1 MVEEAIAKAA
11 VLIEALPYIRRFRG
25 KTVVVKLGGSFMD
38 VPEDLEAVCTD
49 IAFMRAVDID
59 PVVVHGGGK
68 AITRA
73 MEDAGLKAKFVGG
86 LRYTGPEELRIVED
100 VLATDINRQIVR
112 LLEQAG
118 AKAEGLTSKTRCPLK
133 AEPLAASGG
142 PDLGLVGKVIAVDA
156 LLLRGLCDLGTIPV
170 IAPIACGVPV
180 AQAPLPGPSVE
191 ARHAVPRPQP
201 GAAVPQK
208 YNCNADEAASA
219 VARALEAEKLVN
231 VSDTHG
237 IRERPDDAA
246 SLLSHISEAD
256 ARRLLAAGIIS
267 GGMIPKVETL
277 LEALKG
283 GVKQCHIVSGR
294 VPHSLLLEIYTDR
307 GVGTEIAP

>member
-73 MEDAGLKAKFVGG
+73 MEDAGLKANFVGG

-180 AQAPLPGPSVE
+180 AQTPSSGQP
-191 ARHAVPRPQP
+191 AQP
-201 GAAVPQK
+201 GAAAPQK
-208 YNCNADEAASA
+208 YNCNADEVASA

-231 VSDTHG
+231 ISDTHG
-237 IRERPDDAA
+237 IRERPDDEA

-256 ARRLLAAGIIS
+256 VRRLLAAGIIS

-283 GVKQCHIVSGR
+283 GVRQCHIVSGR
-294 VPHSLLLEIYTDR
+294 VPHSLLLEIYTDS

>member
-1 MVEEAIAKAA
+1 MEQAIAKAA

-25 KTVVVKLGGSFMD
+25 KTIVVKLGGSFMD

-73 MEDAGLKAKFVGG
+73 LDEAGLKTTFVNG

-100 VLATDINRQIVR
+100 VLATDVNRQIVD
-112 LLEQAG
+112 LLIQAG
-118 AKAEGLTSKTRCPLK
+118 AKAESLTSKSRCPLK
-133 AEPLAASGG
+133 AEPLSASGG
-142 PDLGLVGKVIAVDA
+142 PDLGLVGKVIDVDD

-170 IAPIACGVPV
+170 LAPIGCG
-180 AQAPLPGPSVE
+180 ADG
-191 ARHAVPRPQP
+191 R
-201 GAAVPQK
+201 K
-208 YNCNADEAASA
+208 FNCNADEAASA
-219 VARALEAEKLVN
+219 VARAMKAEKLVN

-237 IRERPDDAA
+237 IRERPDDPQ
-246 SLLSHISEAD
+246 SLLSNLSGPEAK
-256 ARRLLAAGIIS
+256 RLLAGGVIT

-277 LEALKG
+277 LEALAG
-283 GVKQCHIVSGR
+283 GVKKCHIVSGR
-294 VPHSLLLEIYTDR
+294 VPHSLLLEIYTD
-307 GVGTEIAP
+307 GGIGTEIAP

>member
-1 MVEEAIAKAA
+1 MQEAITKAA
-11 VLIEALPYIRRFRG
+11 VLIEAMPYIRRFRG

-38 VPEDLEAVCTD
+38 VPEDLDAVCSD

-73 MEDAGLKAKFVGG
+73 MEDAGLKARWVNG

-100 VLATDINRQIVR
+100 VLATDINRQIVG
-112 LLEQAG
+112 LLEKAG
-118 AKAEGLTSKTRCPLK
+118 AKAEALTSKTRCALK
-133 AEPLAASGG
+133 AERMTGADGA
-142 PDLGLVGKVIAVDA
+142 DLGLVGKVISVDA

-170 IAPIACGVPV
+170 IAPIGV
-180 AQAPLPGPSVE
+180 
-191 ARHAVPRPQP
+191 
-201 GAAVPQK
+201 GAGGEK

-219 VARALEAEKLVN
+219 VARAMGAEKLVN

-237 IRERPDDAA
+237 IRERADDEA
-246 SLLSHISEAD
+246 SLLSHICEED
-256 ARRLLAAGIIS
+256 ALRLLASGVIS
-267 GGMIPKVETL
+267 GGMIPKVQTI

-283 GVKQCHIVSGR
+283 GVKKAHIVSGR

-307 GVGTEIAP
+307 GVGTEIVP

>member
-1 MVEEAIAKAA
+1 MQDAITKAA
-11 VLIEALPYIRRFRG
+11 VLIEAMPYIRRFRG

-38 VPEDLEAVCTD
+38 VPEDLDAVCSD

-73 MEDAGLKAKFVGG
+73 MEDAGLKARWVNG

-100 VLATDINRQIVR
+100 VLATDINRQIVG
-112 LLEQAG
+112 LLEKAG
-118 AKAEGLTSKTRCPLK
+118 AKAEALTSKTRCALK
-133 AEPLAASGG
+133 AERMTAADGA
-142 PDLGLVGKVIAVDA
+142 DLGLVGKVTSVDA

-170 IAPIACGVPV
+170 IAPIGV
-180 AQAPLPGPSVE
+180 
-191 ARHAVPRPQP
+191 
-201 GAAVPQK
+201 GAGGEK

-219 VARALEAEKLVN
+219 VARAMEAEKLVN

-237 IRERPDDAA
+237 IRERAEDEA
-246 SLLSHISEAD
+246 SLLSHICEDD
-256 ARRLLAAGIIS
+256 AQRLLASGVIS
-267 GGMIPKVETL
+267 GGMIPKVQTI

-283 GVKQCHIVSGR
+283 GVKKAHIVSGR

-307 GVGTEIAP
+307 GVGTEIVP

>member
-1 MVEEAIAKAA
+1 MQDAITKAA
-11 VLIEALPYIRRFRG
+11 VLIEAMPYNRRFRG

-38 VPEDLEAVCTD
+38 VPEDLDHVCSD

-73 MEDAGLKAKFVGG
+73 MEEAGLKARWVSG

-100 VLATDINRQIVR
+100 VLATDINRQIVG
-112 LLEQAG
+112 LLEKAG
-118 AKAEGLTSKTRCPLK
+118 AKAEALTSKTRCALK
-133 AEPLAASGG
+133 AERMTAADGA
-142 PDLGLVGKVIAVDA
+142 DLGLVGKVTSVDA

-170 IAPIACGVPV
+170 IAPIGV
-180 AQAPLPGPSVE
+180 
-191 ARHAVPRPQP
+191 
-201 GAAVPQK
+201 GAGGEK

-219 VARALEAEKLVN
+219 VARAMEAEKLVN

-237 IRERPDDAA
+237 IRERAEDEA
-246 SLLSHISEAD
+246 SLLSHICEDD
-256 ARRLLAAGIIS
+256 AQRLLASGVIS
-267 GGMIPKVETL
+267 GGMIPKVQTI

-283 GVKQCHIVSGR
+283 GVKKAHIVSGR

-307 GVGTEIAP
+307 GVGTEIVP

>member
-1 MVEEAIAKAA
+1 MQDAITKAA
-11 VLIEALPYIRRFRG
+11 VLIEAIPYIRRFRG

-73 MEDAGLKAKFVGG
+73 MEEAGLVARWVDG

-100 VLATDINRQIVR
+100 VLATDINRQIVG
-112 LLEQAG
+112 LLENAG
-118 AKAEGLTSKTRCPLK
+118 AKAEALTSKTRCALR
-133 AEPLAASGG
+133 AERMAGAAGA
-142 PDLGLVGKVIAVDA
+142 DLGLVGKVTSVDA

-170 IAPIACGVPV
+170 IAPIGI
-180 AQAPLPGPSVE
+180 
-191 ARHAVPRPQP
+191 
-201 GAAVPQK
+201 GAGGEK

-237 IRERPDDAA
+237 IRQRPDDEQ
-246 SLLSHISEAD
+246 SLLSHLSESD
-256 ARRLLAAGIIS
+256 AQRLLASGVIS
-267 GGMIPKVETL
+267 GGMIPKVQTI

-283 GVKQCHIVSGR
+283 GVKKAHIVSGR

-307 GVGTEIAP
+307 GVGTEIVP

>member
-1 MVEEAIAKAA
+1 MQDAITKAA
-11 VLIEALPYIRRFRG
+11 VLIEAMPYIRRFRG

-38 VPEDLEAVCTD
+38 VPEDLDHVCSD

-73 MEDAGLKAKFVGG
+73 MEEAGLKARWVSG

-100 VLATDINRQIVR
+100 VLATDINRQIVG
-112 LLEQAG
+112 LLEKAG
-118 AKAEGLTSKTRCPLK
+118 AKAEALTSKTRCALK
-133 AEPLAASGG
+133 AERMTAADGA
-142 PDLGLVGKVIAVDA
+142 DLGLVGKVTSVDA

-170 IAPIACGVPV
+170 IAPIGV
-180 AQAPLPGPSVE
+180 
-191 ARHAVPRPQP
+191 
-201 GAAVPQK
+201 GAGGEK

-219 VARALEAEKLVN
+219 VARAMEAEKLVN

-237 IRERPDDAA
+237 IRERAEDEA
-246 SLLSHISEAD
+246 SLLSHICEDD
-256 ARRLLAAGIIS
+256 AQRLLASGVIS
-267 GGMIPKVETL
+267 GGMIPKVQTI

-283 GVKQCHIVSGR
+283 GVKKAHIVSGR

-307 GVGTEIAP
+307 GVGTEIVP

>member
-1 MVEEAIAKAA
+1 MEEAIAKAA

-25 KTVVVKLGGSFMD
+25 KTIVVKLGGSFMD

-73 MEDAGLKAKFVGG
+73 MEEAGLKAKFVDG

-100 VLATDINRQIVR
+100 VLATVVNHQIVD
-112 LLEQAG
+112 LLVQAG
-118 AKAEGLTSKTRCPLK
+118 AKAESLTSKGLCPLK
-133 AEPLAASGG
+133 AAPLSASGG
-142 PDLGLVGKVIAVDA
+142 PDLGLVGKVIGVDA

-170 IAPIACGVPV
+170 VAPIGC
-180 AQAPLPGPSVE
+180 APDG
-191 ARHAVPRPQP
+191 
-201 GAAVPQK
+201 QK
-208 YNCNADEAASA
+208 YNCNADEAAGA
-219 VARALEAEKLVN
+219 VARALGAEKLIN

-237 IRERPDDAA
+237 IRERPDDAT

-256 ARRLLAAGIIS
+256 AQRLLAAGVIS

-277 LEALKG
+277 LAALKG
-283 GVKQCHIVSGR
+283 GVKKCHIVSGR

-307 GVGTEIAP
+307 GVGTELAP

>member
-1 MVEEAIAKAA
+1 MEQAIAKAA

-25 KTVVVKLGGSFMD
+25 KTIVVKLGGSFMD
-38 VPEDLEAVCTD
+38 VPEDLEAVCAD

-73 MEDAGLKAKFVGG
+73 MEEAGLKATFVNG

-100 VLATDINRQIVR
+100 VLATDVNHQIVD
-112 LLEQAG
+112 LLQAAG
-118 AKAEGLTSKTRCPLK
+118 AKAESLTSKGLCPLK
-133 AEPLAASGG
+133 AAPLSASGG
-142 PDLGLVGKVIAVDA
+142 PDLGLVGKVIGVDA

-170 IAPIACGVPV
+170 LAPIGC
-180 AQAPLPGPSVE
+180 APDG
-191 ARHAVPRPQP
+191 
-201 GAAVPQK
+201 QK

-219 VARALEAEKLVN
+219 VARALSAEKLVN

-237 IRERPDDAA
+237 IRERPDDEG

-256 ARRLLAAGIIS
+256 AQRLLASGVIS
-267 GGMIPKVETL
+267 GGMIPKIGTL
-277 LEALKG
+277 LEALHG
-283 GVKQCHIVSGR
+283 GVRKCHIISGR

>member
-1 MVEEAIAKAA
+1 M
-11 VLIEALPYIRRFRG
+11 PYIRRFRG

-38 VPEDLEAVCTD
+38 VPEDLEAVCSD

-73 MEDAGLKAKFVGG
+73 MEEAGLKARWVSG

-100 VLATDINRQIVR
+100 VLATDINRQIVG
-112 LLEQAG
+112 LLEKAG
-118 AKAEGLTSKTRCPLK
+118 AKAEALTSKTRCALK
-133 AEPLAASGG
+133 AERMTAADGA
-142 PDLGLVGKVIAVDA
+142 DLGLVGKVTSVDA

-170 IAPIACGVPV
+170 IAPIGV
-180 AQAPLPGPSVE
+180 
-191 ARHAVPRPQP
+191 
-201 GAAVPQK
+201 GAGGEK

-219 VARALEAEKLVN
+219 VARAMEAEKLVN

-237 IRERPDDAA
+237 IRERAEDEA
-246 SLLSHISEAD
+246 SLLSHLSEPD
-256 ARRLLAAGIIS
+256 AQRLLASGVIS
-267 GGMIPKVETL
+267 GGMIPKVQTI

-283 GVKQCHIVSGR
+283 GVKKAHIVSGR

-307 GVGTEIAP
+307 GVGTEIVP

>member
-1 MVEEAIAKAA
+1 MVQEAIAKAA

-73 MEDAGLKAKFVGG
+73 MEEAGLEAKFVNG

-142 PDLGLVGKVIAVDA
+142 PDLGLVGKVVAVDA

-170 IAPIACGVPV
+170 IAPIACG
-180 AQAPLPGPSVE
+180 
-191 ARHAVPRPQP
+191 RDDR
-201 GAAVPQK
+201 K

-237 IRERPDDAA
+237 IRERPDDES

-256 ARRLLAAGIIS
+256 ARRLLASGVIS

-283 GVKQCHIVSGR
+283 SVKQCHIVSGR

>member
-73 MEDAGLKAKFVGG
+73 MEEAGLEAKFVNG

-142 PDLGLVGKVIAVDA
+142 PDLGLVGKVVAVDA

-170 IAPIACGVPV
+170 IAPIACG
-180 AQAPLPGPSVE
+180 
-191 ARHAVPRPQP
+191 RDDR
-201 GAAVPQK
+201 K

-237 IRERPDDAA
+237 IRERPDDES

-256 ARRLLAAGIIS
+256 ARRLLASGVIS

>member
-1 MVEEAIAKAA
+1 MEEAIVKAA

-25 KTVVVKLGGSFMD
+25 KTIVVKLGGSFMD
-38 VPEDLEAVCTD
+38 APEDLKAVCTD

-73 MEDAGLKAKFVGG
+73 MEDAGLEARFVGG

-100 VLATDINRQIVR
+100 VLATVINRDIVR
-112 LLEQAG
+112 LLEEAG
-118 AKAEGLTSKTRCPLK
+118 AKAESLTSKGRCALK
-133 AEPLAASGG
+133 AVPLAAPGEE
-142 PDLGLVGKVIAVDA
+142 DLGLVGKVVSVDS

-170 IAPIACGVPV
+170 IAPIACAVDRP
-180 AQAPLPGPSVE
+180 PSAGTV
-191 ARHAVPRPQP
+191 
-201 GAAVPQK
+201 GATVPQK
-208 YNCNADEAASA
+208 FNCNADEAASA
-219 VARALEAEKLVN
+219 VARAMGAEKLVN

-237 IRERPDDAA
+237 IRARPDDQA
-246 SLLSHISEAD
+246 SLLSHISEPD
-256 ARRLLAAGIIS
+256 AERLLAEGVIS
-267 GGMIPKVETL
+267 GGMIPKVRTL

-283 GVKQCHIVSGR
+283 GVKKCHIVSGR

-307 GVGTEIAP
+307 GVGTEIVP

>member
-1 MVEEAIAKAA
+1 MQDAITKAA

-38 VPEDLEAVCTD
+38 VSEDLEAVCTD

-73 MEDAGLKAKFVGG
+73 MEEAGLKARFVGG

-100 VLATDINRQIVR
+100 VLATDVNRQIVG
-112 LLEQAG
+112 LLEKAG
-118 AKAEGLTSKTRCPLK
+118 AKAEGLTSKTRCALR
-133 AEPLAASGG
+133 AEKMAGAGG
-142 PDLGLVGKVIAVDA
+142 ADLGLVGKVTSVDA

-170 IAPIACGVPV
+170 IAPIAVG
-180 AQAPLPGPSVE
+180 QGGE
-191 ARHAVPRPQP
+191 
-201 GAAVPQK
+201 K
-208 YNCNADEAASA
+208 YNCNADEAASS
-219 VARALEAEKLVN
+219 VARALGAEKLVN

-237 IRERPDDAA
+237 IRERPDDEQ
-246 SLLSHISEAD
+246 SLLSHISEGD
-256 ARRLLAAGIIS
+256 AQRFLKSGIIS
-267 GGMIPKVETL
+267 GGMIPKVQTC
-277 LEALKG
+277 LEALEG
-283 GVKQCHIVSGR
+283 GVRKCHIVSGR

-307 GVGTEIAP
+307 GVGTEIVP

>member
-1 MVEEAIAKAA
+1 MQDAITKAA
-11 VLIEALPYIRRFRG
+11 VLIEAMPYIRRFRG

-38 VPEDLEAVCTD
+38 VPEDLEAVCSD

-73 MEDAGLKAKFVGG
+73 MEDAGLVAWWVDG

-100 VLATDINRQIVR
+100 VLATDINRQIVG
-112 LLEQAG
+112 LLEKAG
-118 AKAEGLTSKTRCPLK
+118 AKAEALTSKTRCALR
-133 AEPLAASGG
+133 AERMAGAAGA
-142 PDLGLVGKVIAVDA
+142 DLGLVGKVTSVDA

-170 IAPIACGVPV
+170 IAPIGI
-180 AQAPLPGPSVE
+180 
-191 ARHAVPRPQP
+191 
-201 GAAVPQK
+201 GAGGEK

-219 VARALEAEKLVN
+219 VARALGAEKLVN

-237 IRERPDDAA
+237 IRERAEDEA
-246 SLLSHISEAD
+246 SLLSHLSEAD
-256 ARRLLAAGIIS
+256 AQRLLASGVIS
-267 GGMIPKVETL
+267 GGMIPKVQTII
-277 LEALKG
+277 EALKG
-283 GVKQCHIVSGR
+283 GVKKAHIVSGR

-307 GVGTEIAP
+307 GVGTEIVP

>member
-1 MVEEAIAKAA
+1 MQDAITKAA
-11 VLIEALPYIRRFRG
+11 VLIEAMPYIRRFRG

-38 VPEDLEAVCTD
+38 VPDDLDAVCSD

-73 MEDAGLKAKFVGG
+73 MEEAGLKARWVSG

-100 VLATDINRQIVR
+100 VLATDINRQIVG
-112 LLEQAG
+112 LLEKAG
-118 AKAEGLTSKTRCPLK
+118 AKAEALTSKTRCALK
-133 AEPLAASGG
+133 AERMTAADGA
-142 PDLGLVGKVIAVDA
+142 DLGLVGKVTSVDA
-156 LLLRGLCDLGTIPV
+156 LLLRGLCDLGAIPV
-170 IAPIACGVPV
+170 IAPIGI
-180 AQAPLPGPSVE
+180 
-191 ARHAVPRPQP
+191 
-201 GAAVPQK
+201 GAGGEK

-219 VARALEAEKLVN
+219 VARAMEAEKLVN

-237 IRERPDDAA
+237 IRERAEDET
-246 SLLSHISEAD
+246 SLLSHICEDD
-256 ARRLLAAGIIS
+256 AQRLLASGVIS
-267 GGMIPKVETL
+267 GGMIPKVQTI

-283 GVKQCHIVSGR
+283 GVKKAHIVSGR

-307 GVGTEIAP
+307 GVGTEIVP

>member
-1 MVEEAIAKAA
+1 MSAGPRARSQGIIDMQEAIAKAA

-25 KTVVVKLGGSFMD
+25 KTIVVKLGGSFMD
-38 VPEDLEAVCTD
+38 VPADLQAVCAD

-73 MEDAGLKAKFVGG
+73 MEDAGLAARFVGG

-100 VLATDINRQIVR
+100 VLATVINRQVVG
-112 LLEQAG
+112 LLEQSG
-118 AKAEGLTSKTRCPLK
+118 ARAEALTSKTRCPLK
-133 AEPLAASGG
+133 AEPLSAPGG
-142 PDLGLVGKVIAVDA
+142 ADLGLVGKVVAVDA
-156 LLLRGLCDLGTIPV
+156 LLIRGLCDLGTVPV
-170 IAPIACGVPV
+170 LAPIACG
-180 AQAPLPGPSVE
+180 ADG
-191 ARHAVPRPQP
+191 R
-201 GAAVPQK
+201 K

-237 IRERPDDAA
+237 IRERPDDAG

-256 ARRLLAAGIIS
+256 AHRLLGSGVIS
-267 GGMIPKVETL
+267 GGMIPKVQTL

-283 GVKQCHIVSGR
+283 GVRKCHIISGR
-294 VPHSLLLEIYTDR
+294 VPHSLLLEVYTDR
-307 GVGTEIAP
+307 GVGTEIVP

>member
-1 MVEEAIAKAA
+1 MQDAIAKAA

-73 MEDAGLKAKFVGG
+73 MEEAGLKARFVGG

-100 VLATDINRQIVR
+100 VLATDVNRQIVG
-112 LLEQAG
+112 LLEKAG
-118 AKAEGLTSKTRCPLK
+118 AKAEGLTSKTRCALR
-133 AEPLAASGG
+133 AEKMAGAGG
-142 PDLGLVGKVIAVDA
+142 ADLGLVGKVTSVDA

-170 IAPIACGVPV
+170 IAPIAVG
-180 AQAPLPGPSVE
+180 QGGE
-191 ARHAVPRPQP
+191 
-201 GAAVPQK
+201 K

-237 IRERPDDAA
+237 IRERPDDEQ
-246 SLLSHISEAD
+246 SLLSHISEGD
-256 ARRLLAAGIIS
+256 AQRFLKSGIIS
-267 GGMIPKVETL
+267 GGMIPKVQTI

-283 GVKQCHIVSGR
+283 GVKKAHIVSGR

-307 GVGTEIAP
+307 GVGTEIVP

>member
-1 MVEEAIAKAA
+1 MQDAITKAA
-11 VLIEALPYIRRFRG
+11 VLIEAMPYIRRFRG

-38 VPEDLEAVCTD
+38 VPEDLDAVCSD

-73 MEDAGLKAKFVGG
+73 MEDAGLKARWVNG

-100 VLATDINRQIVR
+100 VLATDINRQIVG
-112 LLEQAG
+112 LLEKAG
-118 AKAEGLTSKTRCPLK
+118 AKAEALTSKTRCALR
-133 AEPLAASGG
+133 AERMTGAGG
-142 PDLGLVGKVIAVDA
+142 ADLGLVGKVISVDA
-156 LLLRGLCDLGTIPV
+156 LLLRGLCDLGAIPV
-170 IAPIACGVPV
+170 IAPIGV
-180 AQAPLPGPSVE
+180 
-191 ARHAVPRPQP
+191 
-201 GAAVPQK
+201 GAGGEK

-219 VARALEAEKLVN
+219 VARAMEAEKLVN

-237 IRERPDDAA
+237 IRQRPEDEA
-246 SLLSHISEAD
+246 SLLSHLSEAD
-256 ARRLLAAGIIS
+256 AQRLLASGVIS
-267 GGMIPKVETL
+267 GGMIPKVQTI

-283 GVKQCHIVSGR
+283 GVKKAHIVSGR

-307 GVGTEIAP
+307 GVGTEIVP

>member
-1 MVEEAIAKAA
+1 MQDAITKAA
-11 VLIEALPYIRRFRG
+11 VLIEAMPYIRRFRG

-38 VPEDLEAVCTD
+38 VPEDLDHVCSD

-73 MEDAGLKAKFVGG
+73 MEEAGLKARWVSG

-100 VLATDINRQIVR
+100 VLATDINRQIVG
-112 LLEQAG
+112 LLEKAG
-118 AKAEGLTSKTRCPLK
+118 AKAEALTSKTRCALK
-133 AEPLAASGG
+133 AERMTAADGA
-142 PDLGLVGKVIAVDA
+142 DLGLVGKVTSVDA

-170 IAPIACGVPV
+170 IAPIGV
-180 AQAPLPGPSVE
+180 
-191 ARHAVPRPQP
+191 
-201 GAAVPQK
+201 GAGGEK

-219 VARALEAEKLVN
+219 VARAREAEKLVN

-237 IRERPDDAA
+237 IRERAEDEA
-246 SLLSHISEAD
+246 SLLSHICEDD
-256 ARRLLAAGIIS
+256 AQRLLASGVIS
-267 GGMIPKVETL
+267 GGMIPKVQTI

-283 GVKQCHIVSGR
+283 GVKKAHIVSGR

-307 GVGTEIAP
+307 GVGTEIVP

>member
-1 MVEEAIAKAA
+1 MQEAITKAA
-11 VLIEALPYIRRFRG
+11 VLIEAMPYIRRFRG
-25 KTVVVKLGGSFMD
+25 KTVVVQLGGSFMD
-38 VPEDLEAVCTD
+38 VPEDLEAVCSD

-73 MEDAGLKAKFVGG
+73 MEEAGLKARWVSG

-100 VLATDINRQIVR
+100 VLATDVNHQIVG
-112 LLEQAG
+112 LLENAG
-118 AKAEGLTSKTRCPLK
+118 AKAEALTSKTRCALK
-133 AEPLAASGG
+133 AERMTGADGA
-142 PDLGLVGKVIAVDA
+142 DLGLVGKVVSVDA

-170 IAPIACGVPV
+170 IAPIGV
-180 AQAPLPGPSVE
+180 
-191 ARHAVPRPQP
+191 
-201 GAAVPQK
+201 GAAGEK

-237 IRERPDDAA
+237 IRQRPDDEA
-246 SLLSHISEAD
+246 SLLSHLSEDD
-256 ARRLLAAGIIS
+256 ALRLLASGVIS
-267 GGMIPKVETL
+267 GGMIPKVQTI

-283 GVKQCHIVSGR
+283 GVKKAHIVSGR

-307 GVGTEIAP
+307 GVGTEIVP